1 MVIYLNIN
9 ASTLY
14 TVVLMFKTSFCIKK
28 KKKVILSVDGE
39 LAT

>member
-14 TVVLMFKTSFCIKK
+14 TVVFMLKTSFCIK